1 METSIGT
8 EGSWRRR
15 LCLLAALG
23 LAFAP
28 MAACTSDAGSDL
40 EAPESSVTE
49 SASTAVPSPIASPT
63 TSPAAALSP
72 LLPFVDEFDDDRNG
86 WGGPY
91 QSFVDGQFVWT
102 MPPGQSDTR
111 APDTLIAVEGELD
124 RVELETTFTA
134 SGVLAVGFECAYAE
148 RSGSSEFYNLE
159 LATDGAVIRKR
170 PLGTGPVEVLA
181 TNKEVMLTNE
191 PTVLAARC
199 ALVDGTYELSLSV
212 DGQPAVEVVD
222 AEPFGPGAPGLVV
235 RADAESGDH
244 VVRFDRF
251 DVQAG

>member
-1 METSIGT
+1 VS
-8 EGSWRRR
+8 
-15 LCLLAALG
+15 
-23 LAFAP
+23 
-28 MAACTSDAGSDL
+28 
-40 EAPESSVTE
+40 E
-49 SASTAVPSPIASPT
+49 SAPTDAPSPIASPT
-63 TSPAAALSP
+63 TTPAAAQSS

-86 WGGPY
+86 WGGQY

-124 RVELETTFTA
+124 RLELETTFMA

-148 RSGSSEFYNLE
+148 RSGSTEFYNLE
-159 LATDGAVIRKR
+159 LAIDGAVIQKR
-170 PLGTGPVEVLA
+170 PPGTGPLEVLA
-181 TNKEVMLTNE
+181 TNKEVTLTNE
-191 PTVLAARC
+191 PTVLGARC

-222 AEPFGPGAPGLVV
+222 AEPFGPGAPGLIV
-235 RADAESGDH
+235 RADVETGNQ

-251 DVQAG
+251 DVEAG

>member
-1 METSIGT
+1 M
-8 EGSWRRR
+8 
-15 LCLLAALG
+15 
-23 LAFAP
+23 
-28 MAACTSDAGSDL
+28 
-40 EAPESSVTE
+40 
-49 SASTAVPSPIASPT
+49 ASPP
-63 TSPAAALSP
+63 TSPAAEPSI

-91 QSFVDGQFVWT
+91 QSFDDGQFVWT

-124 RVELETTFTA
+124 RLELETTFTA

-159 LATDGAVIRKR
+159 LATDGAVIHKR
-170 PLGTGPVEVLA
+170 PLGTGPAEVLA
-181 TNKEVMLTNE
+181 TNKQVTLTTE
-191 PTVLAARC
+191 TTVLGARC
-199 ALVDGTYELSLSV
+199 ALVGGTYELALSV

-222 AEPFGPGAPGLVV
+222 AEAFGTGAPGLVV
-235 RADAESGDH
+235 RADAEAGEH

-251 DVQAG
+251 DVEAG